1 MKYLFISF
9 LAVSFFVGGIAL
21 AQNNTDLNEV
31 AEVES
36 VTLADLEVEDVG
48 LLPTSP
54 FYFFKE
60 WGRGVQSFFTFNSI
74 AKAELEAKFS
84 NEKAAELKV
93 VEEEDPDNETG
104 IVRALSNFERSQ
116 EKVAL
121 RLERLEENSENP
133 NVDRLIER
141 IVEKSILHE
150 KLLQEIMARQEDKE
164 DVRLRVKSAG
174 LTIANVIGRAAEK
187 DDPEKFAQ
195 RLRSK
200 LEATRGSALKDVRA
214 VEILDRIGENVSEDV
229 RVRLEIV
236 RDGFKE
242 KARLR
247 IEELAEEG
255 EDKVR
260 AILDRIPGDSGRRAV
275 VLEEIRLKISDRA
288 ASALKKA
295 QDAAE
300 ERFFDSPD
308 RKEKTAQ
315 QIERAEKMIQRVQ
328 EKIKEIEEAREAVEN
343 LLQGAEGHLAAA
355 KQAFEQEQYGEAFGQ
370 ARAAEVV
377 ARNALRALE
386 GGENSPSVI
395 ELRQLQDR
403 VQDRVRLFEPAI
415 KPIQLKDSNTFP
427 ATLPRL
433 RESDD
438 FVACTS
444 EYRPVC
450 GVDKKTYSNRC
461 NAVKQNRVE
470 VAYEGECR
478 NASDNIQDS
487 IKTSLDFSGDASD
500 ILRKILPKVTIPD
513 FTQNEDSTVGDQTK
527 IETTLVQDLGTTVI
541 ISPVSRVLEA
551 DDNGFYPSSEI
562 RVPKGAKVT
571 LEFKVRTT
579 GVYFGGLDFRSDK
592 FKTGSIAPG
601 ESIKVEFVA
610 DESFE
615 FTSWWPASQR
625 LKATGKV
632 IVE

>member
-21 AQNNTDLNEV
+21 AQNSTDLDEV

-36 VTLADLEVEDVG
+36 VTLVDLEVEDVG

-74 AKAELEAKFS
+74 AKAELEVKFS

-104 IVRALSNFERSQ
+104 IVRALLNFQRSQ

-121 RLERLEENSENP
+121 RLERLKENSENP
-133 NVDRLIER
+133 NVDRLIEK

-150 KLLQEIMARQEDKE
+150 KLLQEIMARQEDKG

-195 RLRSK
+195 RLRIK

-295 QDAAE
+295 QDAIE
-300 ERFFDSPD
+300 KKISDSPD
-308 RKEKTAQ
+308 RKEKAVEQIRRAATM
-315 QIERAEKMIQRVQ
+315 IERAQ
-328 EKIKEIEEAREAVEN
+328 EKAQGVGDLREAAKN
-343 LLQGAEGHLAAA
+343 LLEQAERHLASAEV
-355 KQAFEQEQYGEAFGQ
+355 AFEEEKYGEAFGQ
-370 ARAAEVV
+370 ARAAEVA

-386 GGENSPSVI
+386 E
-395 ELRQLQDR
+395 
-403 VQDRVRLFEPAI
+403 VRI
-415 KPIQLKDSNTFP
+415 
-427 ATLPRL
+427 RL
-433 RESDD
+433 
-438 FVACTS
+438 
-444 EYRPVC
+444 
-450 GVDKKTYSNRC
+450 
-461 NAVKQNRVE
+461 
-470 VAYEGECR
+470 
-478 NASDNIQDS
+478 
-487 IKTSLDFSGDASD
+487 L
-500 ILRKILPKVTIPD
+500 
-513 FTQNEDSTVGDQTK
+513 
-527 IETTLVQDLGTTVI
+527 
-541 ISPVSRVLEA
+541 
-551 DDNGFYPSSEI
+551 
-562 RVPKGAKVT
+562 
-571 LEFKVRTT
+571 
-579 GVYFGGLDFRSDK
+579 
-592 FKTGSIAPG
+592 
-601 ESIKVEFVA
+601 
-610 DESFE
+610 
-615 FTSWWPASQR
+615 
-625 LKATGKV
+625 
-632 IVE
+632 